1 MKPLLRFLP
10 GTLAAG
16 AALAQPPGHRADFV
30 TTLGRDTVAAAEV
43 SRGPSSRMGKGV
55 ELVINRQDG
64 QWGTVYH
71 PERDLGRFPMQ
82 VTRVPTPRE
91 QFTIDVTAQGT
102 TGELRIH
109 RDTFVWT
116 VAIAGR

>member
-1 MKPLLRFLP
+1 MKRLPLSLL
-10 GTLAAG
+10 GTLATD
-16 AALAQPPGHRADFV
+16 AAPAQAPGQRADFV
-30 TTLGRDTVAAAEV
+30 TTLGRDTVALESFTRTPA
-43 SRGPSSRMGKGV
+43 R
-55 ELVINRQDG
+55 LDG
-64 QWGTVYH
+64 EIV
-71 PERDLGRFPMQ
+71 LQ

-91 QFTIDVTAQGT
+91 HFTIDVMAPCT

>member
-1 MKPLLRFLP
+1 
-10 GTLAAG
+10 
-16 AALAQPPGHRADFV
+16 
-30 TTLGRDTVAAAEV
+30 
-43 SRGPSSRMGKGV
+43 MGKGV